1 MRTPR
6 SQLALS
12 PSMYIDPRD
21 ASSPAGTDAVVSWW
35 AISPATGP
43 PPERALEEFVPG
55 WLEGPWRC
63 ALCGGHRFRR
73 VVVGHQPCHRH
84 PTRASPRG
92 VRPPLARGDL
102 AI

>member
-35 AISPATGP
+35 VTSPATGTP
-43 PPERALEEFVPG
+43 LERALEEFVPG
-55 WLEGPWRC
+55 WLEEIWRFE
-63 ALCGGHRFRR
+63 AVHFF
-73 VVVGHQPCHRH
+73 PY
-84 PTRASPRG
+84 S
-92 VRPPLARGDL
+92 
-102 AI
+102 